1 MPAAAAE
8 AVAAVR
14 LQLPAVVVGQP
25 LQLVVAVERMAA
37 VVEHRLPVAEVVVRK
52 LAAVRNTQA
61 AAAGRRL
68 AADVQPDQHNGSSQT
83 PKSDS

>member
-1 MPAAAAE
+1 MPAVAAG

-14 LQLPAVVVGQP
+14 LQLPAVVAGQP

-37 VVEHRLPVAEVVVRK
+37 VVEYRLPVVAVVRK

-61 AAAGRRL
+61 AAAGRRQV
-68 AADVQPDQHNGSSQT
+68 AAAQPDQHSDLNQT
-83 PKSDS
+83 PKSGS

>member
-8 AVAAVR
+8 AAAAVR
-14 LQLPAVVVGQP
+14 LQLPAVAAGQP

-37 VVEHRLPVAEVVVRK
+37 VVEYRLPVVAVVRK

-61 AAAGRRL
+61 AAAGRRQV
-68 AADVQPDQHNGSSQT
+68 AAAQPDQHSDLNQT
-83 PKSDS
+83 PKLGS

>member
-8 AVAAVR
+8 AAAAVR
-14 LQLPAVVVGQP
+14 LQLPAVAAGQP

-37 VVEHRLPVAEVVVRK
+37 VVEYRLPVVAVVRK

-61 AAAGRRL
+61 AVAGRRQV
-68 AADVQPDQHNGSSQT
+68 AAAQPDQHSGLNQT
-83 PKSDS
+83 PKSGS

>member
-8 AVAAVR
+8 AAAAVR
-14 LQLPAVVVGQP
+14 LQLPAVAAGQP

-37 VVEHRLPVAEVVVRK
+37 VVEHRLPVAAVVRK

-61 AAAGRRL
+61 AAAGRRQV
-68 AADVQPDQHNGSSQT
+68 AAAQPDQHSDLNQT
-83 PKSDS
+83 PKLGS

>member
-8 AVAAVR
+8 AAAAVR
-14 LQLPAVVVGQP
+14 LQLPVVAAGQL

-37 VVEHRLPVAEVVVRK
+37 VVDYKLPVAAVVRK

-61 AAAGRRL
+61 AAAGRRQV
-68 AADVQPDQHNGSSQT
+68 AAAQPDQHSDLNQT
-83 PKSDS
+83 PKSGS

>member
-83 PKSDS
+83 PKSGS

>member
-1 MPAAAAE
+1 MPAAAAG

-14 LQLPAVVVGQP
+14 LQLPAVAVGQP

-37 VVEHRLPVAEVVVRK
+37 VVEYILPVVAVVRK

-68 AADVQPDQHNGSSQT
+68 VAAA
-83 PKSDS
+83 

>member
-1 MPAAAAE
+1 MPAVAAG

-14 LQLPAVVVGQP
+14 LQLPAVAAAVGQP

-37 VVEHRLPVAEVVVRK
+37 VVEYRLPVVAVVRK

-68 AADVQPDQHNGSSQT
+68 VAAA
-83 PKSDS
+83 

>member
-1 MPAAAAE
+1 MPAVAAG

-14 LQLPAVVVGQP
+14 LQLPAAEAGQL

-37 VVEHRLPVAEVVVRK
+37 VVEHRLPAAAVVRK

-68 AADVQPDQHNGSSQT
+68 VAAA
-83 PKSDS
+83 

>member
-1 MPAAAAE
+1 MPAAAAG

-14 LQLPAVVVGQP
+14 LQLPAVAAGQP

-37 VVEHRLPVAEVVVRK
+37 VVRK

-61 AAAGRRL
+61 AAAGRRQV
-68 AADVQPDQHNGSSQT
+68 AAA
-83 PKSDS
+83 

>member
-8 AVAAVR
+8 AAAAVR
-14 LQLPAVVVGQP
+14 LQLPAVAVGQP

-37 VVEHRLPVAEVVVRK
+37 VVEHRLPAAAVVRK

-61 AAAGRRL
+61 AAAGRRQV
-68 AADVQPDQHNGSSQT
+68 AAAQPDQHSGLNQT

>member
-8 AVAAVR
+8 AAAAVR
-14 LQLPAVVVGQP
+14 LQLPAVAAGQP

-37 VVEHRLPVAEVVVRK
+37 VVEHRLPAAAVVRK

-61 AAAGRRL
+61 AAAGRRQV
-68 AADVQPDQHNGSSQT
+68 AAAQLGQHSGLNQT
-83 PKSDS
+83 PKSGS

>member
-8 AVAAVR
+8 AAAAVR
-14 LQLPAVVVGQP
+14 LQLPAVAAVGQP

-37 VVEHRLPVAEVVVRK
+37 VVEYKLP
-52 LAAVRNTQA
+52 A

-68 AADVQPDQHNGSSQT
+68 AAAHNQAAAAGRSKLAAAQLGQHSGLNQT
-83 PKSDS
+83 PKSGS

>member
-8 AVAAVR
+8 AAAAVR
-14 LQLPAVVVGQP
+14 LQLPAVAVGQP

-37 VVEHRLPVAEVVVRK
+37 VVEHKLPVAAVVRK

-61 AAAGRRL
+61 AAAGRRQV
-68 AADVQPDQHNGSSQT
+68 AAA
-83 PKSDS
+83 

>member
-8 AVAAVR
+8 AAAAVR
-14 LQLPAVVVGQP
+14 LQLPAVAAGQP

-37 VVEHRLPVAEVVVRK
+37 VVEHRLPVAAVVRK

-61 AAAGRRL
+61 AAADRRQV
-68 AADVQPDQHNGSSQT
+68 AAAQPGQHSDLSQT
-83 PKSDS
+83 PKSGS

>member
-8 AVAAVR
+8 AAAAVR
-14 LQLPAVVVGQP
+14 LQLPAVAAGQP

-37 VVEHRLPVAEVVVRK
+37 VVEYRLPVAAVVRK

-61 AAAGRRL
+61 AAAGRRQV
-68 AADVQPDQHNGSSQT
+68 AAAQPDQHSGLNQT
-83 PKSDS
+83 PKLGS

>member
-8 AVAAVR
+8 AAAAVR
-14 LQLPAVVVGQP
+14 LQLPAVAAGQP

-37 VVEHRLPVAEVVVRK
+37 VVEYRLPAAAVVRK

-68 AADVQPDQHNGSSQT
+68 VAVA
-83 PKSDS
+83 

>member
-8 AVAAVR
+8 AAAAVR
-14 LQLPAVVVGQP
+14 LQLPAVAVGQP

-37 VVEHRLPVAEVVVRK
+37 VVEHRLPVAVVVRK

-61 AAAGRRL
+61 AAAGRRQV
-68 AADVQPDQHNGSSQT
+68 AAA
-83 PKSDS
+83 

>member
-1 MPAAAAE
+1 MPAAAAG
-8 AVAAVR
+8 AVAAVH
-14 LQLPAVVVGQP
+14 LQLPAAEAGQP

-37 VVEHRLPVAEVVVRK
+37 VVEHRLPVAAVVRK

-68 AADVQPDQHNGSSQT
+68 VAAA
-83 PKSDS
+83 

>member
-37 VVEHRLPVAEVVVRK
+37 VVEYRLPVVAVVRK

>member
-1 MPAAAAE
+1 MPAVAAG

-14 LQLPAVVVGQP
+14 LQLPAVAAEQP

-37 VVEHRLPVAEVVVRK
+37 VVEYRLPVVAVVRK

-61 AAAGRRL
+61 AAAGRRQV
-68 AADVQPDQHNGSSQT
+68 AAA
-83 PKSDS
+83 

>member
-8 AVAAVR
+8 AAAAVR
-14 LQLPAVVVGQP
+14 LQLPAVAVGQP

-37 VVEHRLPVAEVVVRK
+37 VVEHRLPVAAVVRK

-61 AAAGRRL
+61 AVAGRRQV
-68 AADVQPDQHNGSSQT
+68 AAAQPGQHSDLNQT
-83 PKSDS
+83 PKLGS

>member
-1 MPAAAAE
+1 MPAVAAG

-14 LQLPAVVVGQP
+14 LQLPAVAVGQP

-37 VVEHRLPVAEVVVRK
+37 VVEHKLPVAAVVRK

-68 AADVQPDQHNGSSQT
+68 VAAA
-83 PKSDS
+83 

>member
-1 MPAAAAE
+1 MPAAAAG

-14 LQLPAVVVGQP
+14 LQLPAAEAGQP

-37 VVEHRLPVAEVVVRK
+37 VVEHRLPAAAVVRK

-68 AADVQPDQHNGSSQT
+68 VAAA
-83 PKSDS
+83 

>member
-8 AVAAVR
+8 AAAAVR
-14 LQLPAVVVGQP
+14 LQLPAVAAVGQP

-37 VVEHRLPVAEVVVRK
+37 VVEYRLPVAAVVRK

-68 AADVQPDQHNGSSQT
+68 VAAA
-83 PKSDS
+83 

>member
-8 AVAAVR
+8 AAAAVR
-14 LQLPAVVVGQP
+14 LQLPAVAAVGQP

-37 VVEHRLPVAEVVVRK
+37 VVEYKLPAAAVVRK

>member
-8 AVAAVR
+8 AAAAVR
-14 LQLPAVVVGQP
+14 LQLPAVAAGQP

-37 VVEHRLPVAEVVVRK
+37 VVEHRLPVAAVVRK

-68 AADVQPDQHNGSSQT
+68 VAAA
-83 PKSDS
+83 